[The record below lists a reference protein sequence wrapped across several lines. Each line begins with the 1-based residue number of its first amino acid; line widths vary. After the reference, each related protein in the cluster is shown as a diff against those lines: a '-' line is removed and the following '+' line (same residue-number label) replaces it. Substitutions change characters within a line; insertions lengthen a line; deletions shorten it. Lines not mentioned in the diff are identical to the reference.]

1 MGRLRGSI
9 AALIAGALLVLPIA
23 PAQADEEADAVGT
36 EAAREPASVSVPL
49 RLLNGA
55 RGGQVALATIRVG
68 RSAPIPVLVDTG
80 FSGLVLFP
88 NAWTTTPRGVALG
101 RTVTKATIASGIKVP
116 ALQGQA
122 TVTINGIQSV
132 VPVPFAF
139 TTATNPIL
147 EQWKRTGARGL
158 IGIGLKGSETM
169 VNPLTTMPGEL
180 GLRWSV
186 HLNRTVG
193 SGGARIGSI
202 VMGQPSPADPTM
214 SFQLA
219 SMGTDVN
226 GANLWNDQS
235 VNACWKVG
243 VRPERCVPT
252 VFNSLETTMRL
263 RGAAFRGA
271 PVTAQGYLR
280 PGTRVSLAAPT
291 SAFTGWTLAAGAGG
305 SRNLVQVTKWPS
317 SRVSTGNATFFD
329 FTVSFNT
336 VTGRI
341 YLSDPIRKAG

>member
-1 MGRLRGSI
+1 MGVLRGSI
-9 AALIAGALLVLPIA
+9 AAVVAGALLVLPIA
-23 PAQADEEADAVGT
+23 PVRADEEAEAVGT
-36 EAAREPASVSVPL
+36 AAAREPASVSVPL

-55 RGGQVALATIRVG
+55 RGGQIALAQIRVG

-80 FSGLVLFP
+80 FTGLVLFP
-88 NAWTTTPRGVALG
+88 NAWTTTPGGVSLG
-101 RTVTKATIASGIKVP
+101 RTAAKATIASGIKVP

-122 TVTINGIQSV
+122 TVTMNGVSSV

-139 TTATNPIL
+139 TTASNPIL

-158 IGIGLKGSETM
+158 MGIGLKGSETM

-193 SGGARIGSI
+193 SGGARVGSI
-202 VMGQPSPADPTM
+202 VLGADSPADPTM
-214 SFQLA
+214 SFPLA
-219 SMGTDVN
+219 PLGTDVN
-226 GANLWNDQS
+226 GARLWNDQS
-235 VNACWKVG
+235 IIACWKVG
-243 VRPERCVPT
+243 PRPERCVPT
-252 VFNSLETTMRL
+252 VFNMLETTMRL

-271 PVTAQGYLR
+271 PLTSTGYLR
-280 PGTRVSLAAPT
+280 PGTRVGLASPT
-291 SAFTGWTLAAGAGG
+291 SAFTGWTFAAGANG
-305 SRNLVQVTKWPS
+305 SRNLVQVTKWPN
-317 SRVSTGNATFFD
+317 SRVSTGDAIFFD